1 MKESQYKDSKKRRFL
16 STCYNIHNTCLE
28 NVFALRF
35 VWNKMCYSHVLLSE
49 YKPNIT
55 FIIYK
60 KSPLIH
66 NSACT
71 EYVLFTSQREK
82 MLYFSTQEHN
92 TTTCHPGNL
101 KSITP
106 RGKSKIF
113 LFACEHHSHFH
124 PLANQTK
131 SDQAIKRLSVTP
143 RGAFSKLRRQH
154 G

>member
-1 MKESQYKDSKKRRFL
+1 MSLLYVLCGSKCVTVMCFL
-16 STCYNIHNTCLE
+16 LNMNLTLLVSFIRKVRSSTIQL
-28 NVFALRF
+28 VPSMF
-35 VWNKMCYSHVLLSE
+35 YSHH
-49 YKPNIT
+49 KR
-55 FIIYK
+55 K
-60 KSPLIH
+60 
-66 NSACT
+66 
-71 EYVLFTSQREK
+71 K
-82 MLYFSTQEHN
+82 MLYSTQEHN
-92 TTTCHPGNL
+92 TTTWHPGNL